1 MSTTF
6 AIPVKDKM
14 VEIAR
19 RRGIG
24 AGEVTI
30 IWLNDLVEVL
40 PDETPVEPI
49 DNTAQGVYTLKD
61 LRYLHIHRKFE
72 NNEK

>member
-6 AIPVKDKM
+6 AIEVNDKQ

-24 AGEVTI
+24 NGKVAI
-30 IWLNDLVEVL
+30 IWLNDLVELL
-40 PDETPVEPI
+40 PDETPVIPI
-49 DNTAQGVYTLKD
+49 DNSPQGVETLGD
-61 LRYLHIHRKFE
+61 LRYLHEHHKFE
-72 NNEK
+72 K

>member
-6 AIPVKDKM
+6 AVEVGDKQIE
-14 VEIAR
+14 VAR

-24 AGEVTI
+24 HGQVAI

-40 PDETPVEPI
+40 SDEIPVIPI
-49 DNTAQGVYTLKD
+49 DNTPQGVETLGD
-61 LRYLHIHRKFE
+61 LRYLHIHHKFKKDE
-72 NNEK
+72 

>member
-6 AIPVKDKM
+6 VIKVKDKQ

-24 AGEVTI
+24 KGEVAI
-30 IWLNDLVEVL
+30 IWLNDLVEIL
-40 PDETPVEPI
+40 PDETPVVPT
-49 DNTAQGVYTLKD
+49 DNSAQGVETLGD
-61 LRYLHIHRKFE
+61 LRHLHIHHKFS
-72 NNEK
+72 K

>member
-6 AIPVKDKM
+6 VIKVKDKQ

-24 AGEVTI
+24 NGEVAI
-30 IWLNDLVEVL
+30 IWLNDLVEII
-40 PDETPVEPI
+40 PDETPVIPI
-49 DNTAQGVYTLKD
+49 DNTAQGVETLGD
-61 LRYLHIHRKFE
+61 LRYLHKHHKFE
-72 NNEK
+72 K

>member
-6 AIPVKDKM
+6 VIKVKDKQ

-24 AGEVTI
+24 KGEVAI
-30 IWLNDLVEVL
+30 IWLNDLVELLHDSMEVI
-40 PDETPVEPI
+40 PI
-49 DNTAQGVYTLKD
+49 DNTAQGVETLGD
-61 LRYLHIHRKFE
+61 LRYLHKHHKFE
-72 NNEK
+72 K